1 MPAKPVKFLR
11 GDVARRRITDA
22 IGRLPAR
29 RSAQAALFA
38 LTGAF
43 VLAAP
48 SPAQADLKLCNTTS
62 SRIGVVIGYKDDKGW
77 TSEGWWNIPS
87 NVCWTLI
94 KGDLV
99 ARYYYVHAIDYDRP
113 GVWDRNEQQ
122 VASKS
127 EFYMCTEDKAF
138 VIRGAGRCED
148 RGFNRTRF
156 FEVDTKDEKSWTITL
171 QDKVEQRAK
180 NQ

>member
-1 MPAKPVKFLR
+1 MPVRVAEFLFGGFVRHPVPDNATRPLQRCASALIACAGFLA
-11 GDVARRRITDA
+11 GIAGGGA
-22 IGRLPAR
+22 PA
-29 RSAQAALFA
+29 A
-38 LTGAF
+38 
-43 VLAAP
+43 
-48 SPAQADLKLCNTTS
+48 ADLKLCNTTS
-62 SRIGVVIGYKDDKGW
+62 SRIGVVIGYKDAEGW

-99 ARYYYVHAIDYDRP
+99 ARYYYVHAIDYDRA
-113 GVWDRNEQQ
+113 GVWDRNEQSP
-122 VASKS
+122 ASNTQ
-127 EFYMCTEDKAF
+127 FYMCTEDKAF
-138 VIRGAGRCED
+138 VIRGANRCEA

-171 QDKVEQRAK
+171 QDKIEQRAK

>member
-1 MPAKPVKFLR
+1 MSNATVFEFVRLRANALVPAVVIAFGFLF
-11 GDVARRRITDA
+11 
-22 IGRLPAR
+22 PS
-29 RSAQAALFA
+29 SAH
-38 LTGAF
+38 
-43 VLAAP
+43 
-48 SPAQADLKLCNTTS
+48 ADLKLCNTTS

-113 GVWDRNEQQ
+113 GVWDRNEH
-122 VASKS
+122 VVSSKS

-138 VIRGAGRCED
+138 VIRGASRCED

>member
-1 MPAKPVKFLR
+1 MYDDIRHSIIGHSASLFSGEFFRNAKYLR
-11 GDVARRRITDA
+11 LLA
-22 IGRLPAR
+22 L
-29 RSAQAALFA
+29 AALA
-38 LTGAF
+38 IL
-43 VLAAP
+43 LAP
-48 SPAQADLKLCNTTS
+48 SSAYADLKLCNTTT
-62 SRIGVVIGYKDDKGW
+62 SRIGVVIGYKESTGW

-113 GVWDRNEQQ
+113 GVWDRNEQIP
-122 VASKS
+122 AKNS
-127 EFYMCTEDKAF
+127 EFFMCTEDKAF
-138 VIRGAGRCED
+138 EIRGTSRCQT

-156 FEVDTKDEKSWTITL
+156 FEIDTKDEKSWTITL

-180 NQ
+180 TQ

>member
-1 MPAKPVKFLR
+1 MRVKSVQNPGDALERRPMNSAAAKPFLSPSR
-11 GDVARRRITDA
+11 QVLAF
-22 IGRLPAR
+22 
-29 RSAQAALFA
+29 ALF
-38 LTGAF
+38 GAF
-43 VLAAP
+43 AIAAP
-48 SPAQADLKLCNTTS
+48 SPAHADLKLCNTTS

-113 GVWDRNEQQ
+113 GVWDRNEQE
-122 VASKS
+122 VSSKS

-138 VIRGAGRCED
+138 VIRGASRCED

>member
-1 MPAKPVKFLR
+1 MYDDVRHSMIGSAASLFSGEFFRNAKNLR
-11 GDVARRRITDA
+11 LLA
-22 IGRLPAR
+22 L
-29 RSAQAALFA
+29 AALGVFFA
-38 LTGAF
+38 S
-43 VLAAP
+43 
-48 SPAQADLKLCNTTS
+48 SPAYADLKLCNTTS
-62 SRIGVVIGYKDDKGW
+62 SRIGVVIGYKDSTGW

-113 GVWDRNEQQ
+113 GVWDRNEQIP
-122 VASKS
+122 AKNS
-127 EFYMCTEDKAF
+127 EFFMCTEDKAF
-138 VIRGAGRCED
+138 EIRGTSRCET

-156 FEVDTKDEKSWTITL
+156 FEIDTKDEKSWTITL

>member
-1 MPAKPVKFLR
+1 MNKAANFSLIKLR
-11 GDVARRRITDA
+11 GI
-22 IGRLPAR
+22 
-29 RSAQAALFA
+29 ALACA
-38 LTGAF
+38 LMGAF
-43 VLAAP
+43 VCVAP
-48 SPAQADLKLCNTTS
+48 APALADLKLCNTTS
-62 SRIGVVIGYKDDKGW
+62 SRIGVVIGYKDDQGW

-99 ARYYYVHAIDYDRP
+99 ARYYYVHAIDYDHP
-113 GVWDRNEQQ
+113 GVWDRNEQL
-122 VASKS
+122 ASSGS
-127 EFYMCTEDKAF
+127 EFFMCTEDKAF
-138 VIRGAGRCED
+138 VIRGSARCES

>member
-1 MPAKPVKFLR
+1 MYDDIRHSMTVR
-11 GDVARRRITDA
+11 VADILSGECVRNALHPRLWALAIT
-22 IGRLPAR
+22 GV
-29 RSAQAALFA
+29 LFA
-38 LTGAF
+38 T
-43 VLAAP
+43 
-48 SPAQADLKLCNTTS
+48 SPASADLKLCNTTS
-62 SRIGVVIGYKDDKGW
+62 SRIGVVIGYKDSTGW

-113 GVWDRNEQQ
+113 GVWDRNEQIP
-122 VASKS
+122 ARNS
-127 EFYMCTEDKAF
+127 EFFMCTEDKAF
-138 VIRGAGRCED
+138 EIKGSSRCTS

-156 FEVDTKDEKSWTITL
+156 FEIDTKDETSWTITL

>member
-1 MPAKPVKFLR
+1 MYHDIR
-11 GDVARRRITDA
+11 HSM
-22 IGRLPAR
+22 IGRGASLFSSEFFRNAKNLHLM
-29 RSAQAALFA
+29 ALAALGI
-38 LTGAF
+38 L
-43 VLAAP
+43 LAP
-48 SPAQADLKLCNTTS
+48 SPAHADLKLCNTTT
-62 SRIGVVIGYKDDKGW
+62 SRIGVVIGYKDSTGW

-113 GVWDRNEQQ
+113 GVWDRNEQIP
-122 VASKS
+122 AKNS
-127 EFYMCTEDKAF
+127 EFFMCTEDKAF
-138 VIRGAGRCED
+138 EIRGTSRCET

-156 FEVDTKDEKSWTITL
+156 FEIDTKDEKSWTITL

>member
-1 MPAKPVKFLR
+1 MAIKIANISRRESAQSSMTKAITFPSIRLR
-11 GDVARRRITDA
+11 KSGLALALAIA
-22 IGRLPAR
+22 IG
-29 RSAQAALFA
+29 LF
-38 LTGAF
+38 
-43 VLAAP
+43 VP
-48 SPAQADLKLCNTTS
+48 SPALADLKLCNTTS

-99 ARYYYVHAIDYDRP
+99 ARFYYVHAIDYDRP
-113 GVWDRNEQQ
+113 GVWDRNEQL
-122 VASKS
+122 VSSKS

-138 VIRGAGRCED
+138 VIRGAARCEE

-156 FEVDTKDEKSWTITL
+156 FEVDSKDEKSWTITL

>member
-1 MPAKPVKFLR
+1 MTKRPSMLFRLANHLAQTCRTPAL
-11 GDVARRRITDA
+11 AA
-22 IGRLPAR
+22 LPAL
-29 RSAQAALFA
+29 ALMAFA
-38 LTGAF
+38 
-43 VLAAP
+43 
-48 SPAQADLKLCNTTS
+48 SPAYADLKLCNTTS
-62 SRIGVVIGYKDDKGW
+62 SRIGVVIGYKDNKGW
-77 TSEGWWNIPS
+77 TTEGWWNIPS

-94 KGDLV
+94 KGELV

-113 GVWDRNEQQ
+113 GVWDRNDLAP
-122 VASKS
+122 ASNS
-127 EFYMCTEDKAF
+127 EFFMCTEDKAF
-138 VIRGAGRCED
+138 VIRGADRCEE